1 MKIGDLLQTKQGNL
15 SHLVGLYMGQYN
27 ECSDPPMVQIHVLWS
42 DGMKTVEWRDSFI
55 VVSEKSS

>member
-1 MKIGDLLQTKQGNL
+1 MKVGDLLTPRQENL
-15 SHLVGLYMGQYN
+15 SHLVGLYVGQYN

-42 DGMKTVEWRDSFI
+42 DGMKTVEFKDCFS